1 MKVNFWFSDEII
13 FRCVLTAKDS
23 QQTQSFTVDPAE
35 EPNRILEVE
44 VCSGDFILT
53 LIPTMTD
60 YKSALDDIE
69 TSDWKGKLA
78 KKLGDVMLSAFDKM
92 LLRVGCKYHVTGIRD
107 GDTVFI
113 GQQGYILGNLAGM
126 ELLELIPV
134 IYMFLEPSCNGQRF
148 ELTDA
153 FETNRK
159 DFIKY
164 IKKYCLIDFGW
175 QLIITYPIQV
185 GRAKRLTTSKKISKT
200 LKKFNRLNDADR
212 EKFLR
217 KQEKMMSR

>member
-1 MKVNFWFSDEII
+1 M
-13 FRCVLTAKDS
+13 KDS

-35 EPNRILEVE
+35 EQNRIFEVE

-78 KKLGDVMLSAFDKM
+78 KKLGDAMLSAFDK
-92 LLRVGCKYHVTGIRD
+92 LILRVGCKYHVTGIRD

-113 GQQGYILGNLAGM
+113 GQQGYIFGNFASR
-126 ELLELIPV
+126 EIFELIPV
-134 IYMFLEPSCNGQRF
+134 FYMFLEPSCYGRRF

-153 FETNRK
+153 FETNREE
-159 DFIKY
+159 FIKC
-164 IKKYCLIDFGW
+164 IKKFSWIDFGLH
-175 QLIITYPIQV
+175 LIIKYPIQV
-185 GRAKRLTTSKKISKT
+185 SRAKRLSSNKKISKT
-200 LKKFNRLNDADR
+200 LKKFNRLSDEDR
-212 EKFLR
+212 ERFLE
-217 KQEKMMSR
+217 KQEKIMSR